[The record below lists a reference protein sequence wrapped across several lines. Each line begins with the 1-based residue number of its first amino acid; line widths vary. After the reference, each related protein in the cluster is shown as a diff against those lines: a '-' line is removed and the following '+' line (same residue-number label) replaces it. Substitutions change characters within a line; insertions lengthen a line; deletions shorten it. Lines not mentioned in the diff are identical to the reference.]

1 MRVKDPVCGKRF
13 YLDEAAT
20 QHEHD
25 GWLYFFHSD
34 RCLRLFEMSPEQ
46 FTDKSAPTNVGTVPK
61 QTDET
66 RRLICEID

>member
-25 GWLYFFHSD
+25 GWLYFFCSD
-34 RCLRLFEMSPEQ
+34 KLVVEQ
-46 FTDKSAPTNVGTVPK
+46 EV
-61 QTDET
+61 
-66 RRLICEID
+66 